1 MCLAKVY
8 LRGTERDDLL
18 LDEVALI
25 KIRQGKLWLRTLFG
39 EEKEVAAA
47 IREIDMVNS
56 SIVLEERK

>member
-8 LRGTERDDLL
+8 LRGTERDELL

-25 KIRQGKLWLRTLFG
+25 KVGQDKLWLRTLFG